1 MGISS
6 CINTCSKREKEEN
19 SLNAQY
25 FIEENPISI
34 PQSTLDIK
42 VKTSN
47 FIVQRNDSK
56 VYEDYEKLQFL
67 GEGSFGS
74 VYKVRRKNSGQRE
87 IIRAMKEIS
96 KEKMCLNEENSQ
108 EIRNEI
114 SVLKNL
120 DHPNI
125 MKIYEFYED
134 KENMYLITEF
144 CGGDVSNIQDKY
156 GVFPE
161 FLVKYI
167 MYQVFMAI
175 TFFHSNKIVHTDIKR
190 ENISFFY
197 RDEKKEKKYIDNFLE
212 KFFTDKEITEELIN
226 SSGLE
231 NLSETSSA
239 VARELSNFDVKI
251 LDFGS
256 AKKKINRSHL
266 SGVTGTVY
274 YCSPEIVNDKYDFEC
289 DEWAC
294 GVMMYILFVAEPPF
308 QGESEEEIF
317 SKILKDEPNLD
328 VEALNDV
335 SDNCKDL
342 IKKLLEKDSKKRIKA
357 CDALKHP
364 FFTNGINI
372 GNLFKGKYKENN
384 EILKSFYKRKT
395 QEIQEKKG
403 SKFRD
408 MVMAYITLN
417 FSEKEEEKKAR
428 KIFMEMSGGDNHF
441 LIRKNTFVK
450 RLNSIY
456 KNESKEKIEE
466 LFDSIDEDKSGNIE
480 YEELIRALT
489 DKNKLL
495 TDKNLKDAFGFFDKD
510 KNGSI
515 SWNEIAEIVYPE
527 GKIPENTIKE
537 FLEEIGQKD
546 ENMKLDFSEFKRIL
560 LFE

>member
-1 MGISS
+1 
-6 CINTCSKREKEEN
+6 
-19 SLNAQY
+19 
-25 FIEENPISI
+25 
-34 PQSTLDIK
+34 
-42 VKTSN
+42 
-47 FIVQRNDSK
+47 
-56 VYEDYEKLQFL
+56 
-67 GEGSFGS
+67 
-74 VYKVRRKNSGQRE
+74 
-87 IIRAMKEIS
+87 
-96 KEKMCLNEENSQ
+96 
-108 EIRNEI
+108 
-114 SVLKNL
+114 
-120 DHPNI
+120 
-125 MKIYEFYED
+125 
-134 KENMYLITEF
+134 
-144 CGGDVSNIQDKY
+144 
-156 GVFPE
+156 
-161 FLVKYI
+161 
-167 MYQVFMAI
+167 MAI

-197 RDEKKEKKYIDNFLE
+197 RDEKKEKKYIDDFLE

-515 SWNEIAEIVYPE
+515 SWNEIAEVIYPD
-527 GKIPENTIKE
+527 GQIPKQIMKD
-537 FLEEIGQKD
+537 FMKEIGEKD
-546 ENMKLDFSEFKRIL
+546 ENKEITFEQFKKIL
-560 LFE
+560 TE